1 MPENKRKEGWYWVRV
16 RDYEP
21 FPAVWNGK
29 TFEDANEEMLNEE
42 DYAGPFV
49 VVGSIP
55 LPEELALLQRKARA
69 WDRMEATANDVS
81 WRHKSWAITGDVPGL
96 VCLPVDHNGKPVPTY
111 ATALEASEAAAMR
124 EGGDA

>member
-1 MPENKRKEGWYWVRV
+1 MAEERKEGWYWA
-16 RDYEP
+16 EIGGTQ
-21 FPAVWNGK
+21 FPAYWAYQDWWSSD
-29 TFEDANEEMLNEE
+29 EDGEVLKRECVEIV
-42 DYAGPFV
+42 P
-49 VVGSIP
+49 IP
-55 LPEELALLQRKARA
+55 SPEELALLQRKARA

>member
-1 MPENKRKEGWYWVRV
+1 VPENKRKEGWYWVRV
-16 RDYEP
+16 RDYKP

-55 LPEELALLQRKARA
+55 LPDELALQARKAAALDDVHELLTRELA
-69 WDRMEATANDVS
+69 EPLSGETTAAMV
-81 WRHKSWAITGDVPGL
+81 HMCTII
-96 VCLPVDHNGKPVPTY
+96 
-111 ATALEASEAAAMR
+111 EAAM
-124 EGGDA
+124 EGGNA